1 MVWWMRREPMT
12 RRQMLDTLKTL
23 TEDVSPPRSIHE
35 TSDGRER
42 LTEWQIRKLRSDAKR
57 KRG

>member
-12 RRQMLDTLKTL
+12 RRHMLDRLKDL
-23 TEDVSPPRSIHE
+23 TKDLPEPLSIHE

-42 LTEWQIRKLRSDAKR
+42 MTEWQVRKLRSDAKR